1 MALPINNLARSYLLP
16 SQILVLGVVYYLTG
30 KLGVSLAIPPGY
42 ATAIWPP
49 SGIALAC
56 TLVFGYRVWP
66 GILLGSFLVN
76 LSTTLGAASS
86 SEIAVSTLIT
96 LTIGGGASLQ
106 AIVATY
112 LLRRFASFPNLL
124 TSEREVFLFLFM
136 GGVVGSLTNS
146 TLSVTTLV
154 ISGRIPPVNF
164 LSNWCTWW
172 LGDALG
178 IFIFTPLVLV
188 WLLRPSESW
197 RKRRLSITLP
207 IIALFVMTTA
217 TVYYESKNET
227 ERLKL
232 EFDHHALAL
241 KTALESSIS
250 GQLTALRS
258 LESFHSATTTFD
270 RESFKNFV
278 NHTLSNL
285 SGIQALSWNPLIRH
299 SERDGFERSVDS
311 EGYRNFQ
318 ITELGTDKQMVRAD
332 NRLEYVPVEFI
343 EPYQENHKALGYDV
357 YSDPFRRK
365 AIDQARDTGE
375 ITTTAARINLVQDQQ
390 HQYGILTL
398 LPVYRKGLPHTT
410 PHERRQAISGYLVE
424 VFRGNDFVTAALK
437 DANQDNL
444 SYRLIDE
451 SAPTDGHL
459 IFSNVQQDLKPL
471 VLQEKGLFGRNLSLV
486 NRFAISTGGRSW
498 RLEIIPT
505 QEYVVSHQTDNAWL
519 ILLAGLLLTSMSGA
533 FAMVSSG
540 RGTLLLR
547 LVEERTAALAQSEE
561 RFRSTFEGAPIGVAI
576 VSLTGYFLEVNQGYC
591 DFVGYNRD
599 ELLTMTFMQLTHP
612 DYHES
617 SREMVRQTL
626 LGDIPGFNM
635 EKRYVRKDGKAVW
648 GNLWVNLIR
657 RPDNSPDHL
666 VAAIENIGHRK
677 QMEADM
683 AKSLSLL
690 SATLDSTNDAMLAV
704 DLHNIWV
711 LHNQKFIDLWQISD
725 DIIATKDEK
734 AALTYI
740 LDQVCDPDTFL
751 LRVGE
756 LYANPELSSFETI
769 KLKNGKIIQ
778 RHSVPQLI
786 DGKVAGRVWS
796 FRDITERVTAEQ
808 SLQRESEKNRA
819 LLRNASDGIH
829 ILNANGNVMETS
841 DSFCTMLG
849 YTRDEVIG
857 MNVIQWDAQFTA
869 LECIQLLKQKLE
881 NPESSLFETRHRRK
895 DGSIIDVEI
904 SALPLTLEGKTVL
917 FNSSRDITARKETEA
932 SLRKLSLAVEQS
944 PSSVVITNLHAEIEY
959 VNEGFLK
966 VTGYSRDEIIGQNPR
981 ILQSGK
987 MDKAIYETM
996 WATLTNGNIWKGELV
1011 NKKKNGDEY
1020 VESALISPVRRS
1032 DGTVTHYV
1040 GIKEDIT
1047 EQKQAEFELK
1057 KNMEAL
1063 ERFNRAMVGR
1073 ELQMITLKQEINGLC
1088 HRLGLPARYAI
1099 AAAKLLNESQTND
1112 GDPS

>member
-1 MALPINNLARSYLLP
+1 
-16 SQILVLGVVYYLTG
+16 
-30 KLGVSLAIPPGY
+30 
-42 ATAIWPP
+42 
-49 SGIALAC
+49 
-56 TLVFGYRVWP
+56 
-66 GILLGSFLVN
+66 
-76 LSTTLGAASS
+76 
-86 SEIAVSTLIT
+86 
-96 LTIGGGASLQ
+96 LQ

-112 LLRRFASFPNLL
+112 LLRRFAGFPNSL

-136 GGVVGSLTNS
+136 GGVLGSLTNS

-154 ISGRIPPVNF
+154 ITGRIPFVNF

-188 WLLRPSESW
+188 WLLRPSDSW

-270 RESFKNFV
+270 RKSFKNFV
-278 NHTLSNL
+278 NHTLTNL
-285 SGIQALSWNPLIRH
+285 SGIQALSWNPLIRN
-299 SERDGFERSVDS
+299 SERDGFERSVNG
-311 EGYRNFQ
+311 EGHRNFQ
-318 ITELGTDKQMVRAD
+318 ITEQSTDKQMVRAG

-410 PHERRQAISGYLVE
+410 LQERRQAISGYLVA
-424 VFRGNDFVTAALK
+424 VFRGNDFVMAALE
-437 DANQDNL
+437 DANQDKL

-451 SAPTDGHL
+451 SAPTDDQL
-459 IFSNVQQDLKPL
+459 IFSNGQQDLKPL
-471 VLQEKGLFGRNLSLV
+471 VLQEKGLFGRNLSLADK
-486 NRFAISTGGRSW
+486 FAISSGGRSW
-498 RLEIIPT
+498 RLEVFPT

-519 ILLAGLLLTSMSGA
+519 ILIAGLLLTSMSGA

-547 LVEERTAALAQSEE
+547 LVEERTAALVQSEE

-576 VSLTGYFLEVNQGYC
+576 VTLTGDFLEANQSYC
-591 DFVGYNRD
+591 DFVGYSRD
-599 ELLTMTFMQLTHP
+599 ELLNMTFMQLTHP

-617 SREMVRQTL
+617 NAEIVRQTL
-626 LGDIPGFNM
+626 LGDISGFNM
-635 EKRYVRKDGKAVW
+635 EKRYVRKDGKVVW

-657 RPDNSPDHL
+657 QADNSPDHL
-666 VAAIENIGHRK
+666 VAVVENIEHRK

-683 AKSLSLL
+683 AKSFSLL
-690 SATLDSTNDAMLAV
+690 SATLDSTNDAILAV
-704 DLHNIWV
+704 DLHNTWV
-711 LHNQKFIDLWQISD
+711 LHNQKFVDLWHISG
-725 DIIATKDEK
+725 DIIATKDDQ

-751 LRVGE
+751 LRLRE
-756 LYANPELSSFETI
+756 LYSSPELSSFETI

-778 RHSVPQLI
+778 RHSIPQLI
-786 DGKVAGRVWS
+786 DGKVVGRVWS
-796 FRDITERVTAEQ
+796 FRDITERVMAEQ

-829 ILNANGNVMETS
+829 ILDASGNVIEAS
-841 DSFCTMLG
+841 DSFCAMLG
-849 YTRDEVIG
+849 YTRDKVIG
-857 MNVIQWDAQFTA
+857 MNVVQWDVQFTA
-869 LECIQLLKQKLE
+869 LECIQLLKQLLE

-895 DGSIIDVEI
+895 DGTIIDVEI
-904 SALPLTLEGKTVL
+904 SALPLKLEGKTVL

-944 PSSVVITNLHAEIEY
+944 PSSVVITNLDGNIEY

-987 MDKAIYETM
+987 TDKATYESL
-996 WATLTNGNIWKGELV
+996 WAALSHGTIWQGELI
-1011 NKKKNGDEY
+1011 NKKKNGEEY
-1020 VESALISPVRRS
+1020 IESELISPLRRP
-1032 DGTVTHYV
+1032 DGTVSHYV
-1040 GIKEDIT
+1040 CIKVDIT
-1047 EQKQAEFELK
+1047 EQKQAEIELK
-1057 KNMEAL
+1057 KNMDAL

-1073 ELQMITLKQEINGLC
+1073 ELQMIALKQEINDLC
-1088 HRLGLPARYAI
+1088 HRLGLPARYVI
-1099 AAAKLLNESQTND
+1099 AAAKLLNESKTNG
-1112 GDPS
+1112 GDLS